1 MHEGQAVEV
10 THLWGQQAMTL
21 CRTALVGMASRLE
34 LHVRLSVH
42 EHGCQRQAMADPN
55 PNPNPNPNPDPDPDA
70 NPGLL
75 ANRSSRVPRPSER
88 CAIDPRGVDAAKG

>member
-1 MHEGQAVEV
+1 MTLTLTLSLTLTLTLTLALTLTRLHELLQLVHEGQAVEV

-55 PNPNPNPNPDPDPDA
+55 PNPNPNPNPIP
-70 NPGLL
+70 NP
-75 ANRSSRVPRPSER
+75 
-88 CAIDPRGVDAAKG
+88 